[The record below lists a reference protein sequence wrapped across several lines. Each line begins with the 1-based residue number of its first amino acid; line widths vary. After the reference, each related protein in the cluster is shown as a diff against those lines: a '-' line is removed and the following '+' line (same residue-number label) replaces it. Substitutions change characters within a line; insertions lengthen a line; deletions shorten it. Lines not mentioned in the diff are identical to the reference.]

1 MRAFEQRPDV
11 RALVTTYPTSEPWL
25 KAGDGMMRKN
35 EIDDALHEI
44 QQMVEVAIRGAH
56 SLNGAEHDKQKS
68 EMPADDAQLLDFS
81 LLPCGRSWKNPSRRR
96 LSSGLGAT
104 NAPDLGRLRA
114 GTCHSFPNYGVCAF
128 DPAIAPRHT
137 PDGPSPSHAGAVS
150 LSAHGRASLC
160 A

>member
-81 LLPCGRSWKNPSRRR
+81 LLDIANRVK
-96 LSSGLGAT
+96 A
-104 NAPDLGRLRA
+104 LREIMEEPEPTA
-114 GTCHSFPNYGVCAF
+114 AIVRIGGNECA
-128 DPAIAPRHT
+128 
-137 PDGPSPSHAGAVS
+137 
-150 LSAHGRASLC
+150 
-160 A
+160 